1 MTISSFALGI
11 LIGSLAM
18 LMFIYIVAAIASTAE
33 KKKKQQLKQP
43 IISDDVIFKLWK
55 DYMDR
60 AEERKADDGK

>member
-18 LMFIYIVAAIASTAE
+18 LMFIYIVAGISTAAA

-55 DYMDR
+55 EYMDR
-60 AEERKADDGK
+60 ADERKADDGK

>member
-18 LMFIYIVAAIASTAE
+18 LMFIYVVAAIASTAE